1 MSPKKKR
8 IVILGAGN
16 AQIDAI
22 EYCRDR
28 GYEVIGCSYTTVDNG
43 IPYLDHFEHTD
54 IKNVEGVVEVARRYG
69 AELIYSVGSDVA
81 MPAVMS
87 ASEVLDLPHFIS
99 EETAMTCHSKSRMR
113 KALGKDFRGNVD
125 YIVCSYMEEA
135 VKFTDFPGM
144 MKPVDSQGQRGCFRV
159 DSEEDIRKEFDTS
172 KGFSHEGRVII
183 ESFVEGVEISVN
195 AYFVDS
201 EMKFAIVSDR
211 VSFDEYPG
219 GIIKEHLL
227 PSALNEEVQQKTLDM
242 VAEAAVRL
250 GISDGP
256 CYFQIKLNAKDEP
269 KILEVTPRLD
279 GCHMWRLIKHYCGVD
294 LLDACFTHLI
304 DGEPDLE
311 RGAREPEYSYK
322 LRFYCQP
329 PWTKF
334 DSSLHDAEGA
344 EYSFFYY
351 KDGDK
356 VRRLNGYIEK
366 CGYEIIKGDKLK
378 REEPRA

>member
-1 MSPKKKR
+1 MSPKKS

-22 EYCRDR
+22 EYCKAK

-54 IKNVEGVVEVARRYG
+54 IKNVEGVIEVARKYG

-87 ASEVLDLPHFIS
+87 ASEALGLPHFIS

-125 YIVCSYMEEA
+125 FECADMEEA
-135 VKFTDFPGM
+135 VKFTGFPGM

-159 DSEEDIRKEFDTS
+159 DSEDDIRKEFQTS
-172 KGFSHEGRVII
+172 MDYSHEGKVII
-183 ESFVEGVEISVN
+183 ESYLEGREISVN
-195 AYFVDS
+195 AYFVNS
-201 EMKFAIVSDR
+201 EMRFAIVSDR

-227 PSALNEEVQQKTLDM
+227 PSSLSGEIQQKTLDI

-256 CYFQIKLNAKDEP
+256 GYFQIKLDLNDEP

-279 GCHMWRLIKHYCGVD
+279 GCHMWRLIRHYCGVD
-294 LLDACFTHLI
+294 LLDACFTHLL
-304 DGEPDLE
+304 GNEPDLMS
-311 RGAREPEYSYK
+311 GWREPDSNYC
-322 LRFYCQP
+322 LRFFSQP
-329 PWTKF
+329 TWTKF
-334 DSSLHDAEGA
+334 DRSLHDAEGA

-351 KDGDK
+351 NDGDK
-356 VRRLNGYIEK
+356 VRRLTGYVEK

-378 REEPRA
+378 